1 MSDISYS
8 TLGFVDREVEAALD
22 GVAAAG
28 FSQTEIMGQE
38 PHLAVPPKGKAL
50 ADFRARWR
58 TGGFG
63 PERFM
68 LL

>member
-1 MSDISYS
+1 MSNISYS
-8 TLGFVDREVEAALD
+8 TLGFVDREVEVALD

-38 PHLAVPPKGKAL
+38 PHLAVPPRERRWRTFDPA
-50 ADFRARWR
+50 WR
-58 TGGFG
+58 TGGCE